1 MRDIPISLLILA
13 SVLIFIGILVI
24 MILTGFIS
32 FEQIF
37 TRFVFFVFALVVISI
52 LAVIGAVF
60 IGMFISHRVFSSR
73 QFTTFEEEMLKMKS
87 DVNEM
92 KEMIKDLK
100 ENEDLD

>member
-1 MRDIPISLLILA
+1 MRDIPISLLIVA

-24 MILTGFIS
+24 MILTGYIS

-37 TRFVFFVFALVVISI
+37 TRFIVFVFSLVIISI
-52 LAVIGAVF
+52 LAVIGAIF

-73 QFTTFEEEMLKMKS
+73 KFTTFEEEMLKMKS

-92 KEMIKDLK
+92 KEMIEELK
-100 ENEDLD
+100 EKED

>member
-1 MRDIPISLLILA
+1 MRDIPLSLIILA
-13 SVLIFIGILVI
+13 TALIFIGVLVI
-24 MILTGFIS
+24 LILTGYIS

-37 TRFVFFVFALVVISI
+37 TRFIVFVFALVIISI
-52 LAVIGAVF
+52 LAIIGAVF

-92 KEMIKDLK
+92 KQMIEELKDK
-100 ENEDLD
+100 ED

>member
-1 MRDIPISLLILA
+1 MRDIPISLLIVA

-24 MILTGFIS
+24 MIFTGYIS

-37 TRFVFFVFALVVISI
+37 TRFIVFVFSLVIISI
-52 LAVIGAVF
+52 LAVIGAIF

-92 KEMIKDLK
+92 KKMVEELK
-100 ENEDLD
+100 EKED

>member
-1 MRDIPISLLILA
+1 MRDIPISLLIVA

-24 MILTGFIS
+24 MILTGYIS

-37 TRFVFFVFALVVISI
+37 TRFIVFVFSLVIISI
-52 LAVIGAVF
+52 LAVIGAIF

-92 KEMIKDLK
+92 KEMIEELK
-100 ENEDLD
+100 EKED

>member
-1 MRDIPISLLILA
+1 MRDVPVSLLILA
-13 SVLIFIGILVI
+13 SVLVFVGILVI

-37 TRFVFFVFALVVISI
+37 TRFIVFVFSLVIISI
-52 LAVIGAVF
+52 LAIIGAVF

-92 KEMIKDLK
+92 KEMIEDLK
-100 ENEDLD
+100 EKED